1 MARTYVVTGAASG
14 IGRATVEALER
25 LGHRTVTVDR
35 HGADIDI
42 DADLAT
48 ADGRRHMVETV
59 AKVTGVVDAVI
70 ASAGTVNRGRTD
82 VKVNF
87 FGAVATLDIWG
98 SASADQRR
106 SNTASVENASSARC
120 ATAARGARTAGR
132 SS

>member
-25 LGHRTVTVDR
+25 FGHRTVTVDR

-59 AKVTGVVDAVI
+59 AKVTGGVVGAVI

-87 FGAVATLDIWG
+87 FGAVATLDIW
-98 SASADQRR
+98 
-106 SNTASVENASSARC
+106 
-120 ATAARGARTAGR
+120 
-132 SS
+132 